1 MFEVRMERDFELVLI
16 SQFDKWIV
24 GFVFRFF
31 FFFFWAAPAPIDILT
46 STLLLPLLL
55 DFA

>member
-31 FFFFWAAPAPIDILT
+31 FFFFGLLPPQLT
-46 STLLLPLLL
+46 S
-55 DFA
+55 

>member
-31 FFFFWAAPAPIDILT
+31 FFFLGCSRPN
-46 STLLLPLLL
+46 
-55 DFA
+55 